1 MSNQQY
7 QPRGAKEYV
16 VLIPLEKTS
25 TLNIVSIERRKVA
38 DITDKNILH
47 IGSGRNVDFI
57 IYKNSQPA
65 RSDNEPVQFSSQFKV
80 FMTDKKTQ
88 ELHQENRTLR
98 LWFYSLTQNQCLYD
112 ANELIRS
119 LFKSDEFPRDY
130 FSFIKRLMELLRMFT
145 RIRKI
150 ELEIQ
155 TLNENNL
162 DVDHPIK
169 QYVSRLMLYDT
180 DYLSE
185 MYEKNPERYAD
196 LIKEKLLD
204 LLEQAFPN
212 PMFVNDL
219 AKYVECD
226 GQTVFQYL
234 VELEDKNLVKHLDQ
248 DGQQWTRVIIAAQEE
263 DTHKVILYKSISELS
278 SSFQPT
284 IAIIT
289 VNYFEK
295 LAVDAMIENK
305 VTFVRHKAGESN
317 VYTIGTIGPHHVVS
331 TKLPLI
337 GRSRTAQ
344 ISTGSTTTRLLGT
357 FQHVQHVFIIGCAGG
372 VPHYTDATKHVRRGD
387 IIVGYPNEE
396 DYVYGIYEAEQS
408 SEGYEFVSTCYKPK
422 SFQLYQLMEPIKE
435 NYQQTYLNR
444 SLTHKYP
451 WEKFLEE
458 GIQYLLS
465 HNIDCLPPN
474 NDRLYIKMEN
484 GEIVEVKHPD
494 QRKKDYHRP
503 AIRFGMI
510 AGGKNILTNDYLKST
525 LCDRCNVLCFDSEID
540 QVIAAIQG
548 NRTESF
554 MIIRGISDYHDGTLN
569 KEWQPFSSLCAAAF
583 MKTII
588 YKIPKPSR
596 KNPNSHS
603 NSEHDDDI
611 L

>member
-1 MSNQQY
+1 MANQQY
-7 QPRGAKEYV
+7 QSRVPKEYV
-16 VLIPLEKTS
+16 VLIPLHKTS
-25 TLNIVSIERRKVA
+25 TINTVLIERRKVA

-57 IYKNSQPA
+57 IYKNSEPA
-65 RSDNEPVQFSSQFKV
+65 IRDNEPVQFSSQFKV
-80 FMTDKKTQ
+80 FMTDKQTD
-88 ELHQENRTLR
+88 EIHQENRTLR
-98 LWFYSLTQNQCLYD
+98 LWFYNLTQNQCLSD
-112 ANELIRS
+112 AHEFIRS

-155 TLNENNL
+155 TINQNNI
-162 DVDHPIK
+162 DIDHPIE
-169 QYVSRLMLYDT
+169 QYVSRLMLYDN

-185 MYEKNPERYAD
+185 MHGKNPQRYAD

-212 PMFVNDL
+212 PMLVNDL

-226 GQTVFQYL
+226 AQIVFQYL

-248 DGQQWTRVIIAAQEE
+248 DGQQWTRVIIAAEEE
-263 DTHKVILYKSISELS
+263 DTHKVILYKSIAELS
-278 SSFQPT
+278 STFRPT

-357 FQHVQHVFIIGCAGG
+357 FQQVQHVFIIGCAGG
-372 VPHYTDATKHVRRGD
+372 VSHYTDATKHIRRGD
-387 IIVGYPNEE
+387 VVVGYPNEE

-435 NYQQTYLNR
+435 NYQQTNQTR
-444 SLTHKYP
+444 PVTHKYP

-458 GIQYLLS
+458 GVQYLLS

-474 NDRLYIKMEN
+474 NDRLHIKMDN
-484 GEIVEVKHPD
+484 GEIVEAKHPD
-494 QRKKDYHRP
+494 QIKKDYNRP
-503 AIRFGMI
+503 TIRFGMI
-510 AGGKNILTNDYLKST
+510 GGGKNILTNDYLKST
-525 LCDRCNVLCFDSEID
+525 LCEKCNVLCFDSEID
-540 QVIAAIQG
+540 QVIAAVQG

-596 KNPNSHS
+596 QNPNLHS
-603 NSEHDDDI
+603 NSDHDEDI

>member
-16 VLIPLEKTS
+16 ILIPLQKTS
-25 TLNIVSIERRKVA
+25 TINIVLIERRKVN

-57 IYKNSQPA
+57 IYKNSLPAQP
-65 RSDNEPVQFSSQFKV
+65 DNEPVQFSSQFKV
-80 FMTDKKTQ
+80 FMIDKKTQ
-88 ELHQENRTLR
+88 ELHQENRILR

-112 ANELIRS
+112 ANELIRL

-155 TLNENNL
+155 TLNENTL
-162 DVDHPIK
+162 DIDHP
-169 QYVSRLMLYDT
+169 
-180 DYLSE
+180 
-185 MYEKNPERYAD
+185 MYEKNPGRYAD

-226 GQTVFQYL
+226 GQTVFEYL

-248 DGQQWTRVIIAAQEE
+248 DGQQWTRIIIAAQEE

-295 LAVDAMIENK
+295 LAVDAMIQNK

-317 VYTIGTIGPHHVVS
+317 VYTIGTIGSHHVVS

-422 SFQLYQLMEPIKE
+422 SFQLYQLIEPIKE

-444 SLTHKYP
+444 LSTHQYP

-458 GIQYLLS
+458 GIKYLLS

-484 GEIVEVKHPD
+484 NEIVEVKHPD
-494 QRKKDYHRP
+494 QNKKKDYYRP
-503 AIRFGMI
+503 TIRFGMI

-554 MIIRGISDYHDGTLN
+554 MIIRGVSDYHDGTLN

-596 KNPNSHS
+596 QKPNSHS

>member
-16 VLIPLEKTS
+16 ILIPLEKTS
-25 TLNIVSIERRKVA
+25 TINIVSIERRKVN

-57 IYKNSQPA
+57 IYKNSLPAQP
-65 RSDNEPVQFSSQFKV
+65 DNEPVQFSSQFKV
-80 FMTDKKTQ
+80 FMIDKKTQ
-88 ELHQENRTLR
+88 ELHQENRILR

-112 ANELIRS
+112 ANELIRL

-155 TLNENNL
+155 TLNENTL
-162 DVDHPIK
+162 DIDHP
-169 QYVSRLMLYDT
+169 
-180 DYLSE
+180 
-185 MYEKNPERYAD
+185 MYEKNPGRYAD

-226 GQTVFQYL
+226 GQTVFEYL

-295 LAVDAMIENK
+295 LAVDAMIQNK

-317 VYTIGTIGPHHVVS
+317 VYTIGTIGSHHVVS

-422 SFQLYQLMEPIKE
+422 SFQLYQLIEPIKE

-444 SLTHKYP
+444 LSTHQYP

-458 GIQYLLS
+458 GIKYLLS

-484 GEIVEVKHPD
+484 NEIVEVKHPD
-494 QRKKDYHRP
+494 QNKKKDYYRP
-503 AIRFGMI
+503 TIRFGMI

-554 MIIRGISDYHDGTLN
+554 MIIRGVSDYHDGTLN

-596 KNPNSHS
+596 QKPNSHS

>member
-1 MSNQQY
+1 MSNQQN

-16 VLIPLEKTS
+16 VLIPLQKTAI
-25 TLNIVSIERRKVA
+25 LNIVLIERRRVS

-57 IYKNSQPA
+57 IYKNSLPVQ
-65 RSDNEPVQFSSQFKV
+65 SDNEPSQFSSQFKV
-80 FMTDKKTQ
+80 FMMDKRTQ
-88 ELHQENRTLR
+88 ELNQENRILR
-98 LWFYSLTQNQCLYD
+98 FWFYSLEQNQCLYD
-112 ANELIRS
+112 ANELLRA

-155 TLNENNL
+155 TLDKNAL

-169 QYVSRLMLYDT
+169 QYVSRLMLYDN

-185 MYEKNPERYAD
+185 K
-196 LIKEKLLD
+196 
-204 LLEQAFPN
+204 
-212 PMFVNDL
+212 
-219 AKYVECD
+219 
-226 GQTVFQYL
+226 
-234 VELEDKNLVKHLDQ
+234 DKNLVKHL
-248 DGQQWTRVIIAAQEE
+248 GQYGEQWTRVIIAAQEE
-263 DTHKVILYKSISELS
+263 DTHKVIIYKSISELS
-278 SSFQPT
+278 SAFRPT

-295 LAVDAMIENK
+295 LAVDSMIQNK

-357 FQHVQHVFIIGCAGG
+357 FQQVQHVFIIGCAGG

-408 SEGYEFVSTCYKPK
+408 PEGYEFVSTCYKPK

-435 NYQQTYLNR
+435 NYEQTHLNR
-444 SLTHKYP
+444 LVTHKYP

-465 HNIDCLPPN
+465 NNIDCLPPN
-474 NDRLYIKMEN
+474 SDRLYIKMEN
-484 GEIVEVKHPD
+484 SEIVEVKHPD
-494 QRKKDYHRP
+494 QDKKDYHRP
-503 AIRFGMI
+503 NIRFGMI
-510 AGGKNILTNDYLKST
+510 AGGKNIINNDYLKTT
-525 LCDRCNVLCFDSEID
+525 LCDKCNVLCFDSEID
-540 QVIAAIQG
+540 QVIAAVQG

-569 KEWQPFSSLCAAAF
+569 KEWQPFSALCAAAF

-596 KNPNSHS
+596 QNPNSHS
-603 NSEHDDDI
+603 NSEHDDDV

>member
-1 MSNQQY
+1 MSNQQN

-16 VLIPLEKTS
+16 VLIPLQKTAI
-25 TLNIVSIERRKVA
+25 LNIVLIERRRVG

-57 IYKNSQPA
+57 IYKNSLPVE
-65 RSDNEPVQFSSQFKV
+65 SDNEPSQFSSQFKV
-80 FMTDKKTQ
+80 FMMDKRTQ
-88 ELHQENRTLR
+88 ELNQENRILR
-98 LWFYSLTQNQCLYD
+98 FWFHSLEQNQCLYD
-112 ANELIRS
+112 ANELIHA

-155 TLNENNL
+155 TLDKNAL
-162 DVDHPIK
+162 DVDHP
-169 QYVSRLMLYDT
+169 
-180 DYLSE
+180 

-226 GQTVFQYL
+226 GQTVFEYL
-234 VELEDKNLVKHLDQ
+234 VELEDKNLVKHLDPS
-248 DGQQWTRVIIAAQEE
+248 GQQWTRVIIAAQEE
-263 DTHKVILYKSISELS
+263 ETHKVIIYKSISELS
-278 SSFQPT
+278 SAFHPT

-295 LAVDAMIENK
+295 LAVDSMIENK

-357 FQHVQHVFIIGCAGG
+357 FQQVQHVFIIGCAGG

-408 SEGYEFVSTCYKPK
+408 AEGYEFVSTCYKPK

-435 NYQQTYLNR
+435 NYEQTHLNR
-444 SLTHKYP
+444 LVTHKYP
-451 WEKFLEE
+451 WETFLEE
-458 GIQYLLS
+458 GLQYLLS
-465 HNIDCLPPN
+465 NNIDCLPPN
-474 NDRLYIKMEN
+474 SDRLYIKMEN
-484 GEIVEVKHPD
+484 SEIVEVKHPD
-494 QRKKDYHRP
+494 PAKKDYHRP
-503 AIRFGMI
+503 NIRFGMI
-510 AGGKNILTNDYLKST
+510 AGGKNIITNDYLKTT
-525 LCDRCNVLCFDSEID
+525 LCDKCNVLCFDSEID
-540 QVIAAIQG
+540 QVIAAVQG

-569 KEWQPFSSLCAAAF
+569 KEWQPFSALCAAAF

-596 KNPNSHS
+596 QNPNSHS
-603 NSEHDDDI
+603 NSEHDDDV